1 MGGSGYAATGLWGWR
16 QCGGSAGREERW
28 AADLERAARQVANW
42 WVEMGGGRSEG
53 RRGHGESPHGGHRRR
68 GGPESWGSDWFMPFG
83 PRPGGAG
90 PGWGGPGWG
99 RPGWAGPGWGG
110 PSRRP
115 GKARRGDV
123 RAAILSVLQD
133 TDLNGYQMIQE
144 IEERSGGAWKPSPGS
159 VYPTLQQLEDEG
171 LVVAGA
177 PDGRRTYRL
186 TEEGRS
192 YAEEHADE
200 LAAPWRAF
208 SQSPDEDVDEHGVK
222 PVVGQLMG
230 ALWQIMATG
239 TPEQQSAAREALGD
253 LRKTLFQILAE
264 GDEERSS

>member
-1 MGGSGYAATGLWGWR
+1 MS
-16 QCGGSAGREERW
+16 
-28 AADLERAARQVANW
+28 
-42 WVEMGGGRSEG
+42 GGRSEG
-53 RRGHGESPHGGHRRR
+53 RREHGGPHGGHRRR
-68 GGPESWGSDWFMPFG
+68 GGPESWGGGWFMPFG
-83 PRPGGAG
+83 PRPGWGG
-90 PGWGGPGWG
+90 SGWGGP
-99 RPGWAGPGWGG
+99 P
-110 PSRRP
+110 RRT

-133 TDLNGYQMIQE
+133 VDLNGYQVIQE

-177 PDGRRTYRL
+177 PEGRRTYRL
-186 TEEGRS
+186 TEGGRR
-192 YAEEHADE
+192 YAEEHVEE

-208 SQSPDEDVDEHGVK
+208 AAGPDEESDEHELK
-222 PVVGQLMG
+222 PLVGQLMG

-239 TPEQQSAAREALGD
+239 TPEQQGTARAALVD

-264 GDEERSS
+264 GDEDRPS

>member
-1 MGGSGYAATGLWGWR
+1 MGGAGYAATGPWGWG
-16 QCGGSAGREERW
+16 QCGSSAGGQERW
-28 AADLERAARQVANW
+28 AAELERAVRQVAGW
-42 WVEMGGGRSEG
+42 CAEMGGGRSEG
-53 RRGHGESPHGGHRRR
+53 RHGHGAPHGGHRRR
-68 GGPESWGSDWFMPFG
+68 GRPESWGAGWFMPFG
-83 PRPGGAG
+83 PRPGGGGPSWGG
-90 PGWGGPGWG
+90 PGWGGP
-99 RPGWAGPGWGG
+99 A
-110 PSRRP
+110 RRP

-133 TDLNGYQMIQE
+133 TDLNGYQVIQE

-200 LAAPWRAF
+200 LAAPWQAF
-208 SQSPDEDVDEHGVK
+208 AQNPDEDADEHGVK

-239 TPEQQSAAREALGD
+239 TPDQQSAAREALVD
-253 LRKTLFQILAE
+253 LRKTLFQILVE